1 MASFNQ
7 IGRYIEVNSEDALNL
22 SRADSSFFGKHLT
35 NDLGFV
41 KLESMRLKFE
51 SSTPIHQ

>member
-1 MASFNQ
+1 MVSFSQ
-7 IGRYIEVNSEDALNL
+7 QGGKFGVNRSLLLKL

-51 SSTPIHQ
+51 SSTPTYQ